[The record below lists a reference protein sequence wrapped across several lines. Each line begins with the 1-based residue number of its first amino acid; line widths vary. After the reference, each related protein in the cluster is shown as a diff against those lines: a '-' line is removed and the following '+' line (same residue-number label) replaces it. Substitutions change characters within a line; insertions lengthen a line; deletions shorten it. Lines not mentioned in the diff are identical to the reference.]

1 MAKKTSGL
9 SFREVMTDI
18 KKKKFS
24 PVYLLMGE
32 EDYYIDQLTKALENY
47 VVDEAD
53 RDFNSMVFYGAD
65 SDIGKVIGSAQ
76 QFPVMA

>member
-1 MAKKTSGL
+1 MAKKAAGP

-24 PVYLLMGE
+24 PVYILMGE
-32 EDYYIDQLTKALENY
+32 ETYYIDEICKALENY

-53 RDFNSMVFYGAD
+53 RDFNLITFYGAD
-65 SDIGKVIGSAQ
+65 AEIGKVIGCA
-76 QFPVMA
+76 